1 MAQPEIQR
9 YSIHWTDSAFKYK
22 RGKWV
27 LWKDV
32 APYIKES
39 RPTVR
44 PKRAVQQRK
53 LEIPHLCSECSVLNS
68 SRCGFV
74 HGDYDCKQ
82 RLAHYF
88 GRC

>member
-27 LWKDV
+27 MWKDV
-32 APYIKES
+32 APYIVES

-44 PKRAVQQRK
+44 AKRPVQHAEVDICPKCKGEGWTRNRRNGNYSDSCTK
-53 LEIPHLCSECSVLNS
+53 
-68 SRCGFV
+68 CGGSGKRSTV
-74 HGDYDCKQ
+74 G
-82 RLAHYF
+82 
-88 GRC
+88 